1 MGEAAEE
8 EEEEDSG
15 LNSSEDSDEVEVE
28 AQPRLPGFRGPCAG
42 CTAVRGPGFGH
53 VEPLLWLP
61 ALAQLRCCKAIAAE
75 QKLTEC
81 ALHA

>member
-28 AQPRLPGFRGPCAG
+28 AQPRLPGFRGPCADFSLG
-42 CTAVRGPGFGH
+42 VFGQRHLGMDPEYREYKKKTPWVLFPG
-53 VEPLLWLP
+53 VY
-61 ALAQLRCCKAIAAE
+61 
-75 QKLTEC
+75 
-81 ALHA
+81 